1 MTPSDEFST
10 GTTPIS
16 DINHQLA
23 SGNKFDIKEAFAI
36 ASHPQAL
43 GQCNK
48 WIEKNIGSI
57 KRLSLSARQFK
68 VVLMTPSDEFSTGT
82 TPISDSPFRT

>member
-1 MTPSDEFST
+1 MIPLSIIGE
-10 GTTPIS
+10 IYL

-23 SGNKFDIKEAFAI
+23 SGNKFDIKDAFAI

-57 KRLSLSARQFK
+57 KRLEMPSSAVAAKYAKRKQEYFMYSQLS
-68 VVLMTPSDEFSTGT
+68 SC
-82 TPISDSPFRT
+82 